1 MPTPTTDF
9 TIFDAQELI
18 NWDSFFTGDDSI
30 SNIRA
35 LRRPLTQSGQ
45 RNVERYVELQGT
57 DVVFHVDAT
66 QLADRHPAPGDT
78 ISDSSTTQYNV
89 LFCEKQTIGNTYTII
104 VRKVEEEA

>member
-9 TIFDAQELI
+9 TVFDAQELI
-18 NWDSFFTGDDSI
+18 NWEGFLTGDDPI

-45 RNVERYVELQGT
+45 RNVERYITLEAT

-66 QLADRHPAPGDT
+66 QLTDRRPAAGDT
-78 ISDSSTTQYNV
+78 ISDASSTQYNV
-89 LFCEKQTIGNTYTII
+89 LFCEKQTIGNTYTLIA
-104 VRKVEEEA
+104 RKVEEG